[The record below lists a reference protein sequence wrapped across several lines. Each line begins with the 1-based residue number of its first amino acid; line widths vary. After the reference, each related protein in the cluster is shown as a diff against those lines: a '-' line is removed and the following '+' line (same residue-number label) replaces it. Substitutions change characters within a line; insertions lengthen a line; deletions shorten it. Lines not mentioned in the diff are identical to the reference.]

1 MKKIR
6 AVAALLFILIGGKS
20 AIFGLGSIFAGEK
33 TIWTGILLVI
43 GLVIVLAAIDFWRG
57 NERARKVLIISTW
70 LWFVFSVIQVSA
82 VGLWA
87 ASSVGF
93 NNLASVVQALA
104 IPLLILGIPT
114 AMALWLLKKSVPCG
128 NR

>member
-20 AIFGLGSIFAGEK
+20 AIFGLGSMFAGEK
-33 TIWTGILLVI
+33 TIWTSILLVI

-70 LWFVFSVIQVSA
+70 LWFMFSAIQVSA

-93 NNLASVVQALA
+93 NNLGSIVQALA

-114 AMALWLLKKSVPCG
+114 AMALWLLKKSVP
-128 NR
+128 